1 MKDVFIYNKEVSP
14 GRWLAATGV
23 APYFCFESDSREHAL
38 EIAKRALR
46 FFEANK
52 DRLEAQVQTIR
63 EREKATSTF
72 SNKDKVSASRRRYLT
87 RECGL
92 HSRDFNFVHARGKA
106 KR

>member
-1 MKDVFIYNKEVSP
+1 MKDVFIYNKEVSS

-52 DRLEAQVQTIR
+52 D
-63 EREKATSTF
+63 S
-72 SNKDKVSASRRRYLT
+72 SNEYDESVPHDTAPICQK
-87 RECGL
+87 C
-92 HSRDFNFVHARGKA
+92 
-106 KR
+106 